1 MRLAIAPSLPPDA
14 HASLQPEEVTPISL
28 EGLSKAKSEDSNLVR
43 VAVSSISRFAMSSGE
58 TGCRVDLTVM
68 EPEQPKIVP
77 RSLEDFGRDPSQLPH
92 VIIQATATAL
102 QRAGM
107 APMPENPKMI
117 LFLTMEEYKNLG
129 TPLIND
135 IIELNFFSQYPV
147 GDLQGY
153 PTDLVLLGSIISLKK
168 VR

>member
-1 MRLAIAPSLPPDA
+1 
-14 HASLQPEEVTPISL
+14 
-28 EGLSKAKSEDSNLVR
+28 LVR
-43 VAVSSISRFAMSSGE
+43 VAVSSISRFAMPSGE
-58 TGCRVDLTVM
+58 TGCRVDLIVM

-77 RSLEDFGRDPSQLPH
+77 RSLEDFRDPSQLPH
-92 VIIQATATAL
+92 VIIQATQTAL

-129 TPLIND
+129 SPQIND
-135 IIELNFFSQYPV
+135 IIELNFLSQYPV
-147 GDLQGY
+147 GDLQGH
-153 PTDLVLLGSIISLKK
+153 PTDPALLGSIISLKK

>member
-1 MRLAIAPSLPPDA
+1 MGLPNVVITK
-14 HASLQPEEVTPISL
+14 VTPISL
-28 EGLSKAKSEDSNLVR
+28 EVLSKVKSEGSDLVR
-43 VAVSSISRFAMSSGE
+43 VTVSSISRFAMPSGE
-58 TGCRVDLTVM
+58 TGCRVDLMVM

-92 VIIQATATAL
+92 VIIQATTTAL

-107 APMPENPKMI
+107 APLPENPKMI

-129 TPLIND
+129 SPQIND

-147 GDLQGY
+147 GDLQGQ
-153 PTDLVLLGSIISLKK
+153 PTDPALLGSIISLKK